1 MVFFFFVTFFLCFYA
16 LRSPFH
22 LEIRKNNKW
31 FFFLHYC
38 CLSFWAFKKLR
49 TTIRMYFALSMN
61 IHIQVYIKLKQKLY
75 HKTMFEVE
83 DFTTYRISFT
93 FLSSYTVSSS
103 LNSSQRDVIRNT
115 ICNFQEVSLNG
126 GTMSFLFLY
135 LNLLTEIWVW
145 WLELKQPSWSI
156 RWPWVWWNNRQVA
169 WVFEGLLVQSHL
181 KTGLPTSWL

>member
-1 MVFFFFVTFFLCFYA
+1 MSNLSMVFFFLVTFFLCFYA

-22 LEIRKNNKW
+22 LEIRKNTKW

-38 CLSFWAFKKLR
+38 CLSFWGFKKLR

-103 LNSSQRDVIRNT
+103 LNSSQRDVYQKHYMQLPRS
-115 ICNFQEVSLNG
+115 V
-126 GTMSFLFLY
+126 
-135 LNLLTEIWVW
+135 
-145 WLELKQPSWSI
+145 LKWKDH
-156 RWPWVWWNNRQVA
+156 V
-169 WVFEGLLVQSHL
+169 LLVP
-181 KTGLPTSWL
+181 LP